1 MVPESEMVQKKDLTE
16 EQQLQMKEMNRSN
29 EILVLIVLKMVEES
43 ETKDDPSVS
52 SF

>member
-1 MVPESEMVQKKDLTE
+1 MVLESEMERKKDLME
-16 EQQLQMKEMNRSN
+16 ERQLKMKGMNRSN